1 MEEEKK
7 PEKKPSTTTV
17 SSSLLTDMTTTV
29 FSQIT
34 NPTNN
39 PDMPQEQ
46 PLSPL
51 QKQLETRQFIQTDST
66 ENQEV
71 YAAMP
76 LKRCIDT
83 APSIQEVGRQYGT
96 HIVKAWISALI
107 MNLCEFCGLKVT
119 ANSEQMN
126 SVAGIVMKEFGW
138 LNAKELLVF
147 FYRQKTGRY
156 LTFYHTFDGS
166 ILLRSLRVFINERM
180 AAARQLE
187 EDRRKEELNRRSSK
201 CVSYDEYR
209 RMLEAGELDHLFTD
223 EELEYFHRPPRNK
236 G

>member
-1 MEEEKK
+1 
-7 PEKKPSTTTV
+7 
-17 SSSLLTDMTTTV
+17 MTTTV

-51 QKQLETRQFIQTDST
+51 QKQLETRQFIQTYST

-126 SVAGIVMKEFGW
+126 SVAGIAMKEFGW

-166 ILLRSLRVFINERM
+166 ILCSALSASSSTNGWRRRGSSKRTGGRRSLTGGAANASPTTNTGVCWKPESWTICSRTRNWNISIALRGIRGERNG
-180 AAARQLE
+180 L
-187 EDRRKEELNRRSSK
+187 
-201 CVSYDEYR
+201 
-209 RMLEAGELDHLFTD
+209 
-223 EELEYFHRPPRNK
+223 
-236 G
+236 

>member
-1 MEEEKK
+1 MIVPLIPTNTDMEEEKK

-51 QKQLETRQFIQTDST
+51 QKQLETRQFIQTYST

-96 HIVKAWISALI
+96 QHRRHTSHLSYQEPGRRQIRTTTTGKAESSSEVHGRADSARTHVAEGCR
-107 MNLCEFCGLKVT
+107 LCT
-119 ANSEQMN
+119 P
-126 SVAGIVMKEFGW
+126 
-138 LNAKELLVF
+138 
-147 FYRQKTGRY
+147 
-156 LTFYHTFDGS
+156 H
-166 ILLRSLRVFINERM
+166 
-180 AAARQLE
+180 
-187 EDRRKEELNRRSSK
+187 SS
-201 CVSYDEYR
+201 
-209 RMLEAGELDHLFTD
+209 
-223 EELEYFHRPPRNK
+223 RPPESQPRK
-236 G
+236 KAPS